1 MTTHRRRL
9 VRSDFGALLL
19 VGAFLAPGCSTGGKP
34 AEDAATAPAPQEAAS
49 TPAGQ
54 APPAGESP
62 AEAEAPLP
70 EVASPYDALPPQV
83 RSRFDQRFTGDLDE
97 MVKRRMVRAGVT
109 FNRTHYFIDKGEQR
123 GLAYESLRSFEE
135 QINKTLGTGNLK
147 VHVVFVPLARSELL
161 TALTDG
167 RVDMVAAQLT
177 ITPERQQLADFTI
190 PVRTGVSEIVV
201 TGPDAPVLS
210 SIEDLSGK
218 SVFVRPSSSYHASL
232 VELNGRLSAAGMAPV
247 TIAPAPEVLEDD
259 DILEMVNAGLVPIT
273 VVDDYLA
280 EFWEQVFT
288 AAKPHKDLTL
298 RTGGNI
304 AVAVRK
310 DNPRMKAAGD
320 DWIRKNGLGTAFGN
334 VLNKRYLQNTGYA
347 AAATSE
353 AERRKFRELVSL
365 FRKYSGQY
373 DLDFLL
379 MAAQGYQES
388 RLDQGAKSQV
398 GAIGVMQVMPKTGA
412 ERSRRG
418 QIHSSADG
426 QVPRRPGDRSAE
438 QGIDGLRGL
447 QRRARPAEAIAG
459 HRQAARPEPE
469 PLVRERR
476 AHRVRAHW
484 SRDRAVRQQ
493 HLQVLRRLQADPGA
507 AGSAGGSQEAG
518 REVKGLAERLPRT
531 FRPPRGVV

>member
-1 MTTHRRRL
+1 MSVYPGSHARRCG
-9 VRSDFGALLL
+9 GALLL
-19 VGAFLAPGCSTGGKP
+19 LTAILATDCSSGGTP
-34 AEDAATAPAPQEAAS
+34 AENPAPAPA
-49 TPAGQ
+49 PAGPV
-54 APPAGESP
+54 APNPA
-62 AEAEAPLP
+62 AETGAAGDAPLP

-201 TGPDAPVLS
+201 TGPDAPVPS

-232 VELNGRLSAAGMAPV
+232 VELNVRLSAAGKAPV

-288 AAKPHKDLTL
+288 AAKPHKNLAL
-298 RTGGNI
+298 RTDGNI

-310 DNPRMKAAGD
+310 DNPKMKAAGN

-334 VLNKRYLQNTGYA
+334 VLNKRYLQGRGYA
-347 AAATSE
+347 ATATSE
-353 AERRKFRELVSL
+353 AERRKFRELVAL
-365 FRKYSGQY
+365 FQKYSGQY
-373 DLDFLL
+373 ELDFLL

-412 ERSRRG
+412 ELGVGDIRQLEPNVHAGVKYIR
-418 QIHSSADG
+418 QIIDTYLNDPAIDPLNKG
-426 QVPRRPGDRSAE
+426 LMAFAAYNAGPGRLRQLRDIAR
-438 QGIDGLRGL
+438 QRGL
-447 QRRARPAEAIAG
+447 NPNLWFGNVERIASERIG
-459 HRQAARPEPE
+459 
-469 PLVRERR
+469 RETVQYVSNIFKYYV
-476 AHRVRAHW
+476 AYKL
-484 SRDRAVRQQ
+484 
-493 HLQVLRRLQADPGA
+493 LQEQ
-507 AGSAGGSQEAG
+507 QEA
-518 REVKGLAERLPRT
+518 REGARKPVGK
-531 FRPPRGVV
+531 